1 MSINTYYNR
10 RDDDIGD
17 AVEARAERAA
27 REAATDAWLVELVG
41 FPMLMA
47 TLVFALV
54 FIVIVVTGTIYAASN
69 ANKSCNW
76 SAPWQSHVRSA
87 QVLQNLWW
95 VPAAGPLLT
104 FVGSCMQIHGR
115 FGA

>member
-1 MSINTYYNR
+1 MYTDQ
-10 RDDDIGD
+10 RDDDIGN

-27 REAATDAWLVELVG
+27 REAAAEGWMVELVG
-41 FPMLMA
+41 MPTLMA
-47 TLVFALV
+47 TLVIALV
-54 FIVIVVTGTIYAASN
+54 FIVIVVAGTVYAASN
-69 ANKSCNW
+69 ANKSCSW

-87 QVLQNLWW
+87 QILQNLWW